1 MSRFSRYTLA
11 HTEASDELAEGEDK
25 PSKSARKRA
34 AHAAQALGERLVG
47 LRREELDGLELPE
60 RLREAIE
67 AAQQIRA
74 RGALARQRQFIGKLM
89 REVDLTAIEEALSAR
104 DRARQHRPRKASAD
118 NAKIRK

>member
-11 HTEASDELAEGEDK
+11 HTEAPEELAEGEEK

-34 AHAAQALGERLVG
+34 AHAAQELGERLVS
-47 LRREELDGLELPE
+47 LRREDLHGLDLPE

-67 AAQQIRA
+67 AAQQIRS

-89 REVDLTAIEEALSAR
+89 REVDVVAIEEALSAR
-104 DRARQHRPRKASAD
+104 ERARQHRPRKASAD
-118 NAKIRK
+118 GAKIDK